1 MRRWRFKEVEK
12 MEYLWKSL
20 TPFGQSV
27 VSALGLLII
36 AALCLGWL
44 YES

>member
-1 MRRWRFKEVEK
+1 VWNM
-12 MEYLWKSL
+12 L
-20 TPFGQSV
+20 TPYGQSV
-27 VSALGLLII
+27 ISALGLLII